1 MGIDRV
7 KSRFVKNRVGIS
19 AVISLKSS
27 MTLSVL
33 EKPKHEVFQKV
44 LDKFFRGEKDQKKH
58 RNFAEYRKL

>member
-1 MGIDRV
+1 M
-7 KSRFVKNRVGIS
+7 KNRVGIS